1 MEKRLKIV
9 ATLIL
14 LLTLTATASASV
26 TYLFL
31 MDKPASINVALN
43 TYRIELYKEETNP
56 TTVINSIT
64 FPSLLVNSP
73 NNASK
78 TELMYIFTQ
87 QTPKTY
93 TLKWSCFN
101 LPNGF
106 IIKAYW
112 NLAGTLYYELKQN
125 TDLNVA
131 LVAPSSGNTGMR
143 IFFQIEATSS
153 LSVPQDHQFSI
164 QILAGE

>member
-1 MEKRLKIV
+1 MNKTVKI
-9 ATLIL
+9 ALIAMIML
-14 LLTLTATASASV
+14 ASISTASGAV

-31 MDKPASINVALN
+31 MNKTASMSVTLN
-43 TYRIELYKEETNP
+43 TFRIELYKEETNP
-56 TTVINSIT
+56 STVITNLA

-78 TELMYIFTQ
+78 TDVMYLFTQ

-93 TLKWSCFN
+93 TLKWSCSD
-101 LPNGF
+101 LPTGF
-106 IIKAYW
+106 TLKAYW
-112 NLAGTLYYELKQN
+112 NLAGTGYYEWIAS

-131 LVAPSSGNTGMR
+131 LVAPSSGNSGMR
-143 IFFQIEATSS
+143 LYFQMEAIGALS
-153 LSVPQDHQFSI
+153 LPQDYHFSV

>member
-9 ATLIL
+9 AALTL

-31 MDKPASINVALN
+31 MDKPASISVTLN

-56 TTVINSIT
+56 TTVINSIN

-73 NNASK
+73 NNTSK
-78 TELMYIFTQ
+78 TDLMHIFTQ

-93 TLKWSCFN
+93 ALKWSCSD
-101 LPNGF
+101 LPSQF

-112 NLAGTLYYELKQN
+112 NLAGTLYYEWKQN

-143 IFFQIEATSS
+143 IFFQLEAISS
-153 LSVPQDHQFSI
+153 LSIPQDHQFSI